1 MAKAQRV
8 LSIEIGYSLTQVCE
22 MDFQSKHPKVYGV
35 FSMKTPEGILDDGFI
50 KVTDEFVNDLKSYIT
65 ANGMIAKKVIFAVS
79 STKIANREAMIPFV
93 KEKMLRDMIMTNITD
108 YFPVDPSQYQFA
120 HTIMDTVEDDAGT
133 KQYRIMIMAA
143 PSDILNGYHD
153 LAKALGLELASIDY
167 SGNSIFQA
175 LRHRFATGVNLTVK
189 IDERSSL
196 LTVTNKGVI
205 TMQRAGIY
213 GADQIVDILMET
225 DVYGEPLTYEGA
237 VKTLRRNNLVMRE
250 EEEALL
256 AEKEEEVRQLEQA
269 QQDAM
274 NLAATTGDTSKVA
287 SATVAAKQA
296 GSNLKMLRL
305 RRDVTISYQQ
315 LIGSIVRVIDYYNS
329 KNRDAA
335 IDNIIITGIAADFWG
350 FAGLLSQELGR
361 NVEVLKDL
369 AGTNI
374 DQGLHL
380 QGVSLGDYI
389 SVIGAGLGS
398 VGFMPAEIKADKKK
412 GGGGSAKD
420 SLSSIGNNDK
430 LPYIVLGVGTAAAIV
445 ITAMA
450 LVPYF
455 LVKNEND
462 SLQER
467 KAQLAPVQDTYNAY
481 IAKKADYDY
490 ITALNEVTI
499 NTNDKLPDI
508 IGEMES
514 RFPSDTV
521 VNSMSITEEGIAL
534 DIVVPNK
541 YDIAKTLV
549 EFRMMPYFSEVYT
562 SGFSERKDEETGII
576 VSQYTI
582 ECLYGDNP
590 YLSQPEEDEAEQP
603 AAEGGE
609 APEQPASDEEI
620 VEE

>member
-22 MDFQSKHPKVYGV
+22 MDYQSKHPKVYGV
-35 FSMKTPEGILDDGFI
+35 FSMKTPEGILDDGYI

-79 STKIANREAMIPFV
+79 STKIANREAMVPFV

-108 YFPVDPSQYQFA
+108 YFPVDPTQYQFA
-120 HTIMDTVEDDAGT
+120 HTIMDVVGDDAGS

-143 PSDILNGYHD
+143 PSEILNGYHQ
-153 LAKALGLELASIDY
+153 LARALGLELASIDY

-213 GADQIVDILMET
+213 GADQVVDILMET

-237 VKTLRRNNLVMRE
+237 IKTLRRNNLVMRE

-256 AEKEEEVRQLEQA
+256 AEKEEEVRRLEQT
-269 QQDAM
+269 QQEAM
-274 NLAATTGDTSKVA
+274 NLAAATGDTSLVA

-296 GSNLKMLRL
+296 GANLKMLRL
-305 RRDVTISYQQ
+305 RRDVTLSYQQ
-315 LIGSIVRVIDYYNS
+315 LISSIVRVIDYYNS

-398 VGFMPAEIKADKKK
+398 VGFMPVEVKADKKK
-412 GGGGSAKD
+412 GGGGTAG
-420 SLSSIGNNDK
+420 SLSGIGNNDK
-430 LPYIVLGVGTAAAIV
+430 LPYIVLGIGTAAAIV
-445 ITAMA
+445 ICAMA

-455 LVKNEND
+455 VTKNQND
-462 SLQER
+462 ILQER

-481 IAKKADYDY
+481 IAKQADYDY
-490 ITALNEVTI
+490 ITAMQSVTE
-499 NTNDKLPDI
+499 NNNDQLI
-508 IGEMES
+508 EILGEMES
-514 RFPSDTV
+514 RFPSDIMV
-521 VNSMSITEEGIAL
+521 QSMTITDESIVL
-534 DIVVPNK
+534 DILAPTK
-541 YDIAKTLV
+541 YDIAKNLV
-549 EFRMMPYFSEVYT
+549 EFRMMPYFSEVRT
-562 SGFSERKDEETGII
+562 EGFSEREEPISGII
-576 VSQYTI
+576 VAEYTI
-582 ECLYGDNP
+582 ECVYGDNP
-590 YLSQPEEDEAEQP
+590 YLSQPEEDDGAEGTEGTEQP
-603 AAEGGE
+603 S
-609 APEQPASDEEI
+609 SDDEV

>member
-274 NLAATTGDTSKVA
+274 NLAATTGDTSQVA

-521 VNSMSITEEGIAL
+521 VNSMSINEEGIAM

>member
-35 FSMKTPEGILDDGFI
+35 FSMKTPDGILDDGFI
-50 KVTDEFVNDLKSYIT
+50 KVTDEFVSDLKSYIT

-196 LTVTNKGVI
+196 LTVTNNGVI

-237 VKTLRRNNLVMRE
+237 VKTLRRNNLVMKE

-256 AEKEEEVRQLEQA
+256 EEKEGEVRQLELA
-269 QQDAM
+269 QQEAM
-274 NLAATTGDTSKVA
+274 NLAATTGDTSQVA

-296 GSNLKMLRL
+296 DANLKMLRL
-305 RRDVTISYQQ
+305 RRDVTLSYQQ
-315 LIGSIVRVIDYYNS
+315 LISSIVRVIDYYNS

-398 VGFMPAEIKADKKK
+398 VGFMPAETASDKKK
-412 GGGGSAKD
+412 KGGGSAKD

-430 LPYIVLGVGTAAAIV
+430 LPFIVLGVGTAAAIV
-445 ITAMA
+445 ICAMA

-455 LVKNEND
+455 LEKNEND

-481 IAKKADYDY
+481 MAKQADYDY
-490 ITALNEVTI
+490 ITALNDVTM
-499 NTNDKLPDI
+499 NGNDELPEI
-508 IGEMES
+508 IGEMEAK
-514 RFPSDTV
+514 FPSDTM
-521 VNSMSITEEGIAL
+521 VNSMTITEEGIVM
-534 DIVVPNK
+534 DITVPSK
-541 YDIAKTLV
+541 YDIAKNLV

-562 SGFSERKDEETGII
+562 AGFSERQDPETGII

-582 ECLYGDNP
+582 QCMYGDNP
-590 YLSQPEEDEAEQP
+590 YLSQPEEEEA
-603 AAEGGE
+603 AAEGAEGE
-609 APEQPASDEEI
+609 AQEPASDEEI

>member
-35 FSMKTPEGILDDGFI
+35 FSMKTPDGILDDGFI

-93 KEKMLRDMIMTNITD
+93 KEKMLREMIMTNITD

-120 HTIMDTVEDDAGT
+120 HTIMDTVEDDAGA

-143 PSDILNGYHD
+143 PSDILSGYHD

-213 GADQIVDILMET
+213 GADQVVDILMET

-256 AEKEEEVRQLEQA
+256 AEKEEEVRQLEL
-269 QQDAM
+269 QQQEAM
-274 NLAATTGDTSKVA
+274 NLAATTGDTSQVA

-305 RRDVTISYQQ
+305 RRDVTLSYQQ
-315 LIGSIVRVIDYYNS
+315 LISSIVRVIDYYNS

-398 VGFMPAEIKADKKK
+398 VGFMPAETKADKKK
-412 GGGGSAKD
+412 KGGGGGSAKD

-455 LVKNEND
+455 MAKNEND
-462 SLQER
+462 TLQER

-481 IAKKADYDY
+481 IAKQADYDY
-490 ITALNEVTI
+490 ITALNNATM
-499 NTNDKLPDI
+499 NGNDQLLEI
-508 IGEMES
+508 MGEMEAK
-514 RFPSDTV
+514 FPSDTM
-521 VNSMSITEEGIAL
+521 VNSMTVTEEGIIM
-534 DIVVPNK
+534 DIIVPDK
-541 YDIAKTLV
+541 YDIAKNLI
-549 EFRMMPYFSEVYT
+549 EFRRLPYFSEVYID
-562 SGFSERKDEETGII
+562 GFTEMQEPETGII
-576 VSQYTI
+576 VTRYTI
-582 ECLYGDNP
+582 ECVYGENP
-590 YLSQPEEDEAEQP
+590 YLSQPEEEG
-603 AAEGGE
+603 AAEGTE
-609 APEQPASDEEI
+609 DAEQPASDDEIIEE
-620 VEE
+620 

>member
-274 NLAATTGDTSKVA
+274 NLAATTGDTSQVA

-398 VGFMPAEIKADKKK
+398 VGFMPVEVKADKKK

-481 IAKKADYDY
+481 IAKQADYDY
-490 ITALNEVTI
+490 ITALNGLTL
-499 NTNDKLPDI
+499 NNNDQLPEI

-514 RFPSDTV
+514 KFPSDTA
-521 VNSMSITEEGIAL
+521 VNTMTITEESIIM

-562 SGFSERKDEETGII
+562 SGFSERKDDKTGII

-582 ECLYGDNP
+582 ECVYGDNP
-590 YLSQPEEDEAEQP
+590 YLSQPEEDGTEQP

-609 APEQPASDEEI
+609 TQEQPASDEEI

>member
-35 FSMKTPEGILDDGFI
+35 FSVKTPDGILDDGFI

-93 KEKMLRDMIMTNITD
+93 KEKMLREMIMTNITD

-120 HTIMDTVEDDAGT
+120 HTIMDTVEDDAGA

-143 PSDILNGYHD
+143 PSDILSGYHD

-213 GADQIVDILMET
+213 GADQVVDILMET

-256 AEKEEEVRQLEQA
+256 AEKEEEVRQLEL
-269 QQDAM
+269 QQQEAM
-274 NLAATTGDTSKVA
+274 NLAATTGDTSQVA

-305 RRDVTISYQQ
+305 RRDVTLSYQQ
-315 LIGSIVRVIDYYNS
+315 LISSIVRVIDYYNS

-398 VGFMPAEIKADKKK
+398 VGFMPAETKVDKKK
-412 GGGGSAKD
+412 KGGGSAKD
-420 SLSSIGNNDK
+420 SISSIGNNDK

-455 LVKNEND
+455 MAKNEND
-462 SLQER
+462 TLQER

-481 IAKKADYDY
+481 IAKQADYDY
-490 ITALNEVTI
+490 ITALNNVTL
-499 NTNDKLPDI
+499 NNNDQLMEI
-508 IGEMES
+508 IGEMEAK
-514 RFPSDTV
+514 FPSDIM
-521 VNSMSITEEGIAL
+521 VNSMTITEEGIAM
-534 DIVVPNK
+534 DILAPNK
-541 YDIAKTLV
+541 YDIAKNLI
-549 EFRMMPYFSEVYT
+549 EFRMMPYFSEVYIK
-562 SGFSERKDEETGII
+562 GFTERQEPETGII

-582 ECLYGDNP
+582 ECVYGENP
-590 YLSQPEEDEAEQP
+590 YLSQPEEDGAT
-603 AAEGGE
+603 EGTEG
-609 APEQPASDEEI
+609 AEQPASDDEI

>member
-481 IAKKADYDY
+481 IAKQADYDY
-490 ITALNEVTI
+490 ITALNEVTV
-499 NTNDKLPDI
+499 NDNKQLPEI
-508 IGEMES
+508 IGDLES
-514 RFPSDTV
+514 SFPSDTI
-521 VNSMSITEEGIAL
+521 VNSMLITEEGITM
-534 DIVVPNK
+534 DILVPNK
-541 YDIAKTLV
+541 QSIAKTLV
-549 EFRMMPYFSEVYT
+549 EFRRLPYFSEIYT
-562 SGFSERKDEETGII
+562 DGFSEARDDETGILVDHYVI
-576 VSQYTI
+576 V
-582 ECLYGDNP
+582 CRYGDNP
-590 YLSQPEEDEAEQP
+590 YLSQPEEEAEAADGSEQPVSDEAV
-603 AAEGGE
+603 
-609 APEQPASDEEI
+609 